1 MLYSA
6 MVRAPSCAPIE
17 LSHSLLFAHR
27 PVPESNYLSRLPC
40 RIDHLFS
47 LLAVSWSPPSSSD
60 VVVVVVAVV
69 DVVVVV
75 VVVVVAVALMCLAAD
90 LCCCFRC
97 CYSCPL
103 VLLVVSLYLL
113 ALLCACSAC
122 AGLRLRSLA
131 LHFLLILD
139 LFARRA
145 LRFFCRVCACS
156 ALALVA

>member
-60 VVVVVVAVV
+60 VVVVVVA
-69 DVVVVV
+69 
-75 VVVVVAVALMCLAAD
+75 VVVAVALMCLAAD